1 MRCAEFL
8 DIGKFNTFTQTTPT
22 GGVHLLFQYDEEVKQ
37 TQTID
42 IRKDGG
48 YSVSSVRALSM
59 ANATRSSTT
68 SRSNRC

>member
-8 DIGKFNTFTQTTPT
+8 DIDKFNTFTQTTPT

-48 YSVSSVRALSM
+48 YM
-59 ANATRSSTT
+59 
-68 SRSNRC
+68 